1 VLFPFILDKGIVAL
15 FKNKSM
21 YYIYILKC
29 GDGLTYTG
37 CTKDLKERFGRH
49 KNGAVPATKLRL
61 PIELI
66 FYCAFKDKYK
76 AFEFEKYLKSGSGRA
91 FMQKRFI

>member
-1 VLFPFILDKGIVAL
+1 MWRRSRLYWLYKKI
-15 FKNKSM
+15 
-21 YYIYILKC
+21 
-29 GDGLTYTG
+29 
-37 CTKDLKERFGRH
+37 KERFLRH

-91 FMQKRFI
+91 FMQKRLL